1 MKTIMAKITEEEL
14 TDFLQVKI
22 KKLEDKLLKAKAD
35 LQTLKNT
42 HQVSA
47 VKLKKKEVN
56 IIKSS
61 RAENNNETI
70 DPSTS
75 VESGNFQ

>member
-22 KKLEDKLLKAKAD
+22 KKLEDKLLKAN